1 MKFAV
6 LKNLIGLAIVLG
18 FAALPQNVVGGLR
31 FGHHHGNHGCCC
43 GQGHHG
49 DIGSYDDGS
58 YGSSHYRG
66 GVVSGGHGY
75 WQPGGYEGR
84 VGSPYYYSAP
94 AGDPYTYH
102 FGPGFYRSGEYGHYR
117 FPYYSY
123 RRPWYYPGQPV
134 YNRDTNLP
142 W

>member
-1 MKFAV
+1 MLREDSLMKFAI
-6 LKNLIGLAIVLG
+6 LKHLIGLMVVLG
-18 FAALPQNVVGGLR
+18 FAASPRNVVGGD
-31 FGHHHGNHGCCC
+31 CPCATTATA
-43 GQGHHG
+43 QAAPQIA
-49 DIGSYDDGS
+49 DS
-58 YGSSHYRG
+58 
-66 GVVSGGHGY
+66 GVVVDGRGY
-75 WQPGGYEGR
+75 WQPGGYENR
-84 VGSPYYYSAP
+84 IGSPYYYSAP
-94 AGDPYTYH
+94 GADPYTYH

>member
-6 LKNLIGLAIVLG
+6 LKNLIGLAFVLG
-18 FAALPQNVVGGLR
+18 FASLPQNVVGGLG
-31 FGHHHGNHGCCC
+31 FGHHHGHHDCCC

-49 DIGSYDDGS
+49 YAGSYDDG
-58 YGSSHYRG
+58 YDGTDHYQRSA
-66 GVVSGGHGY
+66 VSGGYGA

-94 AGDPYTYH
+94 AGDPYTVH